1 MKKIVAM
8 ILIVFVL
15 AAACK
20 RNRLKVDI
28 SGIELELKIDRF
40 ERVLFSIPPDS
51 LEEELPGLSK
61 RYGRFLDRFSTVI
74 NIGLPGDPGYSE
86 YLRFFVTDSMV
97 REVYRTVE
105 NTFPDLSWHEE
116 ALENAFRHY
125 LYYFPDRDVP
135 EVYSYISGF
144 NHSLIIDRGILGI
157 GLDKYL
163 GRDAEY
169 YPMLGLPLYMR
180 DRMEPQRIPFDGMY
194 YWASTEFPFRDSV
207 NNVLCNMVY
216 QGQLLYFTE
225 AMFPTEHDSLI
236 IGYSPEQVEWV
247 KENEGAMYTYLVE
260 NRLLFD
266 QSSLTISKLVNDAP
280 FTQYFSTE
288 SPGRTGAW
296 LGWQIVRSYMK
307 NHSGISLS
315 ELMADTDYQQIFTRS
330 GYYP

>member
-1 MKKIVAM
+1 MKKIAAM
-8 ILIVFVL
+8 ILIMFVM

-28 SGIELELKIDRF
+28 SGIDLELKIDRF

-51 LEEELPGLSK
+51 LEEELPGLST

-74 NIGLPGDPGYSE
+74 NIGLPGDPGYPE
-86 YLRFFVTDSMV
+86 YLRLFVTDSLV
-97 REVYRTVE
+97 REVYCAVE

-116 ALENAFRHY
+116 VLGNAFRHY
-125 LYYFPDRDVP
+125 LYYFPDREVP
-135 EVYSYISGF
+135 EVFSYISGF

-163 GRDAEY
+163 GRDTEY
-169 YPMLGLPLYMR
+169 YSMLGLPRYMR
-180 DRMEPQRIPFDGMY
+180 DRMEPQHIPFDCMY
-194 YWASTEFPFRDSV
+194 YWASTEFPFRDSI

-225 AMFPTEHDSLI
+225 AMFPTEPDSLI
-236 IGYSPEQVEWV
+236 IGYSPAQVEWV

-315 ELMADTDYQQIFTRS
+315 ELMADTDYQQIFSRS
-330 GYYP
+330 GYHP